1 MRLPSMLT
9 RRRTAGDAVPSPEVP
24 EVPEVVGD
32 SPRGEEA
39 TEPEDPGK
47 TEDPGEAEDSGKPE
61 VRRRMPMPGWAY
73 PIVRAGANFLAHRA
87 TDLAAA
93 LTYYA
98 VLAVGPAL
106 IALVSTLALLGRS
119 EQVVAGM
126 LRFVGQ
132 LAPQSTVDELERL
145 IKLIASSPSAGLG
158 LLLGLAGALWSSSVY
173 VGAFGRAM
181 NVVFEVEEGRP
192 YWKLRPQMFLV
203 TIVVLALVVV
213 GGVALV
219 LSGPIAVALGEAIGL
234 TEQTVR
240 TWNTVKWPIV
250 LLLVMA
256 VVALLYYATPNVKR
270 PRVRLLSAGAVVAI
284 LTWVVASTGFGYY
297 VSNFGTYNT
306 TYGSLGGLIVF
317 LLWLW
322 ITNMALVF
330 GAELDAEIERR
341 HQLDDGIPAE
351 ESLQLELRDESA
363 IEKRAEQR
371 AGLIAMAHVLREP
384 EE

>member
-1 MRLPSMLT
+1 MRPPSMLT
-9 RRRTAGDAVPSPEVP
+9 RRGT
-24 EVPEVVGD
+24 
-32 SPRGEEA
+32 
-39 TEPEDPGK
+39 
-47 TEDPGEAEDSGKPE
+47 GKPEGSSKAE
-61 VRRRMPMPGWAY
+61 VRRRVPLPAWLY
-73 PIVRAGANFLAHRA
+73 PVVRAGANFLAHGA

-119 EQVVAGM
+119 EQVVSAM

-132 LAPQSTVDELERL
+132 LAPQSTVDELESL
-145 IKLIASSPSAGLG
+145 IRLIASSPSAGLG
-158 LLLGLAGALWSSSVY
+158 LVLGLAGALWSASVY
-173 VGAFGRAM
+173 IGAFGRAM
-181 NVVFEVEEGRP
+181 NRVFEVEEGRP
-192 YWKLRPQMFLV
+192 FWKLRPQMLLV

-213 GGVALV
+213 GAVAIV

-240 TWNTVKWPIV
+240 IWNTVKWPIV

-256 VVALLYYATPNVKR
+256 VVAILYYATPNVKR

-284 LTWVVASTGFGYY
+284 LVWVGASTGFAYY
-297 VSNFGTYNT
+297 VSRFATYNS

-341 HQLDDGIPAE
+341 HQIAAGIAAE

-363 IEKRAEQR
+363 VQKRADQK
-371 AGLIAMAHVLREP
+371 AWLVAMAHALRERG
-384 EE
+384 E